1 MLLCCCCAAVAAAAA
16 EFNSKNV
23 AQVLKVTFD
32 TLPTQICMRV
42 CATLK
47 TACLSVDVCVC
58 DLGYLPIV
66 GPTQFLIV

>member
-1 MLLCCCCAAVAAAAA
+1 MAAAV

-42 CATLK
+42 CASLK
-47 TACLSVDVCVC
+47 TACLSVDVREGVYVCVC
-58 DLGYLPIV
+58 KLGYLPIV

>member
-1 MLLCCCCAAVAAAAA
+1 MAAAV

-42 CATLK
+42 CASLK
-47 TACLSVDVCVC
+47 TACLSVDVREGVYVCVC
-58 DLGYLPIV
+58 VCVSLAICL
-66 GPTQFLIV
+66 L